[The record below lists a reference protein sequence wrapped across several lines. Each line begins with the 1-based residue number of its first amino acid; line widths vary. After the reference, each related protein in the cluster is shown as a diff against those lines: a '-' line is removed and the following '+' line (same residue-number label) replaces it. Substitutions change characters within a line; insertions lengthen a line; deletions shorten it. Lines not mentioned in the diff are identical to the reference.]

1 MKKKKI
7 DLPTVM
13 LTAMLI
19 FGVAALTLPLAAEVA
34 SYRVDAG
41 EYAAIARQYHP
52 PSPSPMPVLSIP
64 TPSKEAEIPAMVVQT
79 QGILSEDRHTSDEPT
94 ALPKPSCTPNALSCA
109 VPSSETWTEPVVTIG
124 ASSVN
129 VEKFP
134 ASPAPCAPSS
144 SSPVSG
150 MLIPVATEKV
160 ESAVATLHCQE
171 ASLTPSPLSDT
182 PTDSPHAICMPTSS
196 PPTVPSS
203 VPEIE
208 ATPTPCAGIDL
219 EACLSQ
225 NKDFAAWL
233 SIPGTVIDYPVVL
246 SDNVAYYLH
255 HTFMGKESKLGCL
268 FSLSTSD
275 YQLPSR
281 NLAIYGHH
289 LSHSDAMFSTLIKYK
304 DEDYYAEHAT
314 ICLDGIFGRRSY
326 RIFAVLNMKVSDW
339 DPATASFPS
348 NREFL
353 QFVNRA
359 QSKSMYDMGVSVDE
373 DDHIVT
379 LITCDR
385 SYGGVS
391 GRLIVMAVQE

>member
-7 DLPTVM
+7 DLSTVM

-19 FGVAALTLPLAAEVA
+19 FGVAALTLPLAAEVV

-52 PSPSPMPVLSIP
+52 PSPSRMPVVSIP
-64 TPSKEAEIPAMVVQT
+64 VPTKEVEIPAMVIQNHGV
-79 QGILSEDRHTSDEPT
+79 LSEVSHTSDEPT
-94 ALPKPSCTPNALSCA
+94 ALPKPSCTPTATFFA
-109 VPSSETWTEPVVTIG
+109 VSSSETRTEPVVTIA
-124 ASSVN
+124 ASEVD
-129 VEKFP
+129 VEKYP
-134 ASPAPCAPSS
+134 ASPDPCAS
-144 SSPVSG
+144 SSPSP
-150 MLIPVATEKV
+150 IPVLSIPVSTEKV
-160 ESAVATLHCQE
+160 EGPMA
-171 ASLTPSPLSDT
+171 ASQHQAALSTPSPDLDDPLDLS
-182 PTDSPHAICMPTSS
+182 PTICVRTS
-196 PPTVPSS
+196 PPTAVPSS
-203 VPEIE
+203 IPEVE
-208 ATPTPCAGIDL
+208 ATSLPGAGIDV

-359 QSKSMYDMGVSVDE
+359 QSKSMYDTGVSVDE